1 MAILCSRELDRRA
14 GRPISENRETN
25 ADAKKRASQSC
36 WQALQRTRLSM
47 QIILPEP
54 PKSEDSCCLTASVS
68 GSPKAEKQYSSAQKF
83 WTTISYYAESA
94 PRYVGRTACYR
105 DCVFII
111 VLESYSRHLLLKE
124 DSGYLQSIESER
136 RRQGA
141 QNHRAGRVHP
151 PRRRARP
158 PRTKSSKGVFP

>member
-1 MAILCSRELDRRA
+1 MTPRAVVTVSNLAFLALPSSRCQLFTAAAISAGLLRPHSSRKILSVSLFQVLIYILRV
-14 GRPISENRETN
+14 RP
-25 ADAKKRASQSC
+25 
-36 WQALQRTRLSM
+36 
-47 QIILPEP
+47 
-54 PKSEDSCCLTASVS
+54 TASVS

-151 PRRRARP
+151 PRRRASQS
-158 PRTKSSKGVFP
+158 RTKSSKGVFP